1 MRLWPH
7 IGSTTIMLAALV
19 GGAWAQGGP
28 KSQPSDAW
36 KPADRK
42 VIVYTKD
49 RPPATPGLEDLQL
62 KASVSQWG
70 VTWTFDKPARI
81 GQFVNGDFYVVGPVA
96 VVKINPAPRMARMS
110 PKMNSTAARRS
121 RLKIAAATAR
131 CSDGRLCGGKSLGTP
146 EC

>member
-49 RPPATPGLEDLQL
+49 RPPRHRG
-62 KASVSQWG
+62 W
-70 VTWTFDKPARI
+70 
-81 GQFVNGDFYVVGPVA
+81 
-96 VVKINPAPRMARMS
+96 KI
-110 PKMNSTAARRS
+110 
-121 RLKIAAATAR
+121 
-131 CSDGRLCGGKSLGTP
+131 CS
-146 EC
+146 